1 MGSKKPTTK
10 KPPAKKAG
18 AKKDTKAAEKPKK
31 K

>member
-18 AKKDTKAAEKPKK
+18 AKKDAKTEAKPKK

>member
-18 AKKDTKAAEKPKK
+18 AKKDAKAAEKPKK

>member
-18 AKKDTKAAEKPKK
+18 AKKEAKASGKPKK